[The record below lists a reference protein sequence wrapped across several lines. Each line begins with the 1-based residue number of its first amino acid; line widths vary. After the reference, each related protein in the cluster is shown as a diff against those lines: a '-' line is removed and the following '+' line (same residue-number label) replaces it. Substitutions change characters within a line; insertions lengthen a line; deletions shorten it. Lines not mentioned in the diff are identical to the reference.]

1 MKRIRANKNIVEV
14 CEHEVGEH
22 EEDSSKFYN
31 VTLAERI
38 LRYQISG
45 ASLGYDKQ
53 SQKQS

>member
-14 CEHEVGEH
+14 CEHEVCEH